1 LKEFELKLLPLKI
14 EIQGN
19 LSSEDEN
26 AFADFETKAILKK
39 SISANRAL
47 AKLNGVA
54 KIIPSES
61 ILINS
66 LILQEAKDS
75 SEIENIITTHDE
87 LYQSSIDISNISNS
101 TKEVQSYSRALLK
114 GFDLVKK
121 HSLLLTKHI
130 VEIQQELE
138 GNVAGIRTQAGTVLK
153 NQSTGEVVH
162 TPPQD
167 EESIRNLLDNLEK
180 YINRDDEVDPLIKM
194 AIIHYQFESI
204 HPFYD
209 GNGRTGRIIN
219 ILYLV
224 LNNLLDLPILYLSSY
239 IIKHKTDYY
248 RLLQDVRDKNF
259 WEEWILYIL
268 DGVEQTS
275 IRQTELI
282 NDIKKLM
289 DSTKEKLRNELPKI
303 YSKDL
308 LEILFTHPYTKID
321 MLVNGLGLHRET
333 ASKYLKA
340 IEKIEVLNSVQ
351 IGNSKLYVNVKLFE
365 LLQKGMS

>member
-1 LKEFELKLLPLKI
+1 MTEFIPSNLPL
-14 EIQGN
+14 EI
-19 LSSEDEN
+19 DI
-26 AFADFETKAILKK
+26 ETKSILKK
-39 SISANRAL
+39 SITANKAL

-54 KIIPSES
+54 KIIPNQA

-87 LYQSSIDISNISNS
+87 LFRSGLDISSISHA

-114 GFDLVKK
+114 GFDLVRE
-121 HSLLLTKHI
+121 HSLLLTRHI
-130 VEIQQELE
+130 VDIQEELE
-138 GNVAGIRTQAGTVLK
+138 GNVAGIRKQAGTVLK
-153 NQSTGEVVH
+153 NQATGEVIH

-167 EESIRNLLDNLEK
+167 EATIRKLLNNLEQ
-180 YINRDDEVDPLIKM
+180 YINTEDDIDPLIKM
-194 AIIHYQFESI
+194 AVIHYQFESI

-224 LNNLLDLPILYLSSY
+224 LNDLLDLPILYLSSY

-248 RLLQDVRDKNF
+248 KLLQEVRTKDS
-259 WEEWILYIL
+259 WHEWILYMLEGI
-268 DGVEQTS
+268 EQTALGQ
-275 IRQTELI
+275 IQLI
-282 NDIKKLM
+282 NDIKELM
-289 DSTKEKLRNELPKI
+289 DSTKEQLKIELPKI

-308 LEILFTHPYTKID
+308 LEVLFIHPYTKID
-321 MLVNGLGLHRET
+321 MLVHSLDLHRET
-333 ASKYLKA
+333 ASKHLQA
-340 IEKIEVLNSVQ
+340 IEKIGILKSVK
-351 IGNSKLYVNVKLFE
+351 IKNSKFFVNVKLFE